1 MPSSTD
7 YDALAEQAIHLYRT
21 YAVGNP
27 SARSLAAASE
37 PTSPVG
43 LPPLDFDSPTPKAE
57 DRYLHGNFVE
67 GTWVS
72 KLESEALGEEGLY
85 NVAVRW
91 ASTRASMRHIGVRR
105 KLSI

>member
-1 MPSSTD
+1 MPRSLD
-7 YDALAEQAIHLYRT
+7 YDALAEQAIELYRT
-21 YAVGNP
+21 YAAASP

-37 PTSPVG
+37 PSSPAR
-43 LPPLDFDSPTPKAE
+43 LLPLDFDSPIPKAE

-85 NVAVRW
+85 NVAVR
-91 ASTRASMRHIGVRR
+91 
-105 KLSI
+105 